1 MKVRT
6 KFDRQVSAA
15 NARLAAISPKAADWA
30 YDNLVK
36 HWAFRTPSG
45 MTTCGECGHRFRLNE
60 CGSIIICPE
69 CGRPLT
75 VKDTLKRNLKES
87 TYFSTLEAI
96 DGLQVQ
102 RVSLLNVVYKK
113 GHPVQMESREVCR
126 LWLDSKGQ
134 TAVTSRSRT
143 LGYYLDSFNWD
154 SPIELKAGISDTHLV
169 ISDTYIYPKGDLIPE
184 LRRNGMSGDCDAMKC
199 HPFRLMRFLLT
210 DSRIETMMKAGHFEA
225 VDHFVSHHERLDQCW
240 NSYKIASRHG
250 YHPKDWGT
258 WCDLIRLL
266 DRCGRDTLSTRY
278 ICPTDLRAEHDRWL
292 AKVTAAE
299 QKRRDREQLIRAKAK
314 EDDFYK
320 SKSCYF
326 GIVISDSDLEIS
338 VLDSIEAY
346 QAEGSAMKHCVF
358 KCEYY
363 AQKDS
368 IVLSAHDKSGNR
380 IETVEYSL
388 TENKVI
394 QSRGICNT
402 NSEYHD
408 RIISLVKANA
418 HRFIEA
424 RAKAIA

>member
-1 MKVRT
+1 MRPRT
-6 KFDRQVSAA
+6 KFDKTVSAS
-15 NARLAAISPKAADWA
+15 NARLRPIAPEAIGWA
-30 YDNLVK
+30 YRHLIS

-45 MTTCGECGHRFRLNE
+45 MTTCGECGHRFHHK
-60 CGSIIICPE
+60 GSVSTVTCPE
-69 CGRPLT
+69 CGESLKI
-75 VKDTLKRNLKES
+75 KDTLKRSIKES
-87 TYFSTLEAI
+87 TYFSSIEAI

-102 RVSLLNVVYKK
+102 RVSLLNVTYKK
-113 GHPVQMESREVCR
+113 GLPRQTECREVCR

-134 TAVTSRSRT
+134 TAVTSRNRT
-143 LGYYLDSFNWD
+143 LGYYLDSFNWE

-169 ISDTYIYPKGDLIPE
+169 ISDTYVYPGMSLIPE

-326 GIVISDSDLEIS
+326 GIVISDSDIEVS

-380 IETVEYSL
+380 IETVEFSL
-388 TENKVI
+388 TENKVV
-394 QSRGICNT
+394 QSRGHCNT
-402 NSEYHD
+402 NTEYHD
-408 RIISLVKANA
+408 RIISLVNANA

-424 RAKAIA
+424 RAKATA